1 MEAVSHRSRRLL
13 WAWPSIARLLE
24 TVIAG
29 HIRNAT
35 ENAFEVGR
43 KFGRNETRKEVEK
56 ARTQA
61 ILTRWEGVLTRFG
74 NK

>member
-1 MEAVSHRSRRLL
+1 MNGPDRGADVLIMSRD
-13 WAWPSIARLLE
+13 LLE

-43 KFGRNETRKEVEK
+43 KFGRNETRKEIEK
-56 ARTQA
+56 MRTET
-61 ILTRWEGVLTRFG
+61 ILRRWDGVLRRLG
-74 NK
+74 DE